1 MFVSIY
7 LKSTN
12 ILYSDILQ
20 KPFIVISACR
30 TYCTIPVSTAI
41 FLKMNEDTFTL
52 TITFCCGC
60 VCGA

>member
-20 KPFIVISACR
+20 IHFIVISASR
-30 TYCTIPVSTAI
+30 TYYRYVS
-41 FLKMNEDTFTL
+41 LNDRDTFWEMRH
-52 TITFCCGC
+52 
-60 VCGA
+60 